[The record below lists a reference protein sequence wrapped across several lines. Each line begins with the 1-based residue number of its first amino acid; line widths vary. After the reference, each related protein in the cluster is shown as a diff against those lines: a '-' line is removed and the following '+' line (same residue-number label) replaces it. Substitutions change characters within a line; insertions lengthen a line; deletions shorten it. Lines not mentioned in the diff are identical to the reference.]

1 MSFFGFKGLDQL
13 TDVELSVYQ
22 YMINNDSIIP
32 FMRVREIALHTHT
45 SPSSVMRFIKK
56 LGYDSFPEFKLSF
69 RKELLEQRTK
79 KKNDFESR
87 LQVLTPT
94 LFPSRIE
101 EKIKEVAEMVLFGEH
116 IVLLGMGASGSIAA
130 YAARRL
136 ASIGINA
143 FEVQDPTYPLA
154 TRLREKKRTVLLVL
168 SVSGQTRELI
178 ELVNEFYQDKKS
190 LIVIITSNP
199 MSPLAHFAQ
208 TVLSY
213 NLEKERLHV
222 YYDHTSQ
229 IPCIFLIE
237 SILQEVR
244 ELQDTFNE

>member
-45 SPSSVMRFIKK
+45 SPSSVMRLIKK
-56 LGYDSFPEFKLSF
+56 MGYNSFPEFKLSF
-69 RKELLEQRTK
+69 RNELLEQRTK

-101 EKIKEVAEMVLFGEH
+101 EKIKEVAETVMFGEH
-116 IVLLGMGASGSIAA
+116 IVFLGMGASGSIAA

-154 TRLREKKRTVLLVL
+154 TRLREEKRTVLIVL

-199 MSPLAHFAQ
+199 MSPLAHLSQ

-229 IPCIFLIE
+229 IPCVFLIE

-244 ELQDTFNE
+244 ELQEIVNE